1 MTWMGDDGRIQTLN
15 RCDKSPEPQN
25 RIPVLRNLLTSN
37 HLRPHNFGHAEIDY
51 FDSKWFLKQIKPEL
65 NYELIVMRLDFI
77 SIVSFLFKAIGYR
90 SRKDYDMTGPWQSA
104 KSTNRTNFTHPDSS
118 PFVTAENE
126 ISRTSSIFVQAPASH
141 SFTILSDLSVFSV
154 SALVSHKLSLLR
166 SFSRFL
172 SLSPPLGFR
181 SQQQVLHECIE
192 IIWKI
197 LKSSQMDGAMSEY
210 WRPSSA
216 KPWSVLVQG
225 RLLVTIIQLHPVTL
239 RVCFVLL
246 FFDSFCFSLLSGLTR
261 IWEKHRSME
270 FQG

>member
-1 MTWMGDDGRIQTLN
+1 M
-15 RCDKSPEPQN
+15 
-25 RIPVLRNLLTSN
+25 
-37 HLRPHNFGHAEIDY
+37 Y
-51 FDSKWFLKQIKPEL
+51 
-65 NYELIVMRLDFI
+65 
-77 SIVSFLFKAIGYR
+77 
-90 SRKDYDMTGPWQSA
+90 
-104 KSTNRTNFTHPDSS
+104 SS
-118 PFVTAENE
+118 PRNPQTWLIPFCDLCREWDQ
-126 ISRTSSIFVQAPASH
+126 SHFVQAPASLFFQY
-141 SFTILSDLSVFSV
+141 SLSV
-154 SALVSHKLSLLR
+154 LLCHKLSLLR

-172 SLSPPLGFR
+172 SLSPPHLGFR

-225 RLLVTIIQLHPVTL
+225 RLLVTIFQLHPVTL

-246 FFDSFCFSLLSGLTR
+246 LFDSFCFSLLSGLTR